1 MEIEAHPVPGFLT
14 GPVAHGVFML
24 EQFVPDGLW
33 AMERTQIEAVHEGLY
48 PMWGIPHWSRGTV

>member
-24 EQFVPDGLW
+24 EQFVPDGL
-33 AMERTQIEAVHEGLY
+33 
-48 PMWGIPHWSRGTV
+48 